1 MVDPAYAG
9 NNRPFGLCAK
19 GFGQKMCHKK
29 AGQVEPFLYL
39 VCPNKYIGTGFR
51 CTLDKWH
58 KVLVEKM
65 ETGENREMK
74 LKICVDDECFWT
86 SHPENMP
93 KNYPNVDFIF
103 GISDECLSKFFPGAE
118 VRNIALKNRSP

>member
-1 MVDPAYAG
+1 MDS
-9 NNRPFGLCAK
+9 
-19 GFGQKMCHKK
+19 
-29 AGQVEPFLYL
+29 
-39 VCPNKYIGTGFR
+39 
-51 CTLDKWH
+51 WH